1 MNLFPSLVCIS
12 SFSPLFLATKYPI
25 AADKQFIAAGLVIP
39 LTITC
44 THSGGDELSNASV
57 TCGLCSSPHVCIAS
71 FNDST
76 SSCRTVKMKL
86 SIVYTPSL
94 KNIGNAFSL
103 IWGGI
108 SLLLGREVSIES
120 DITPTE
126 FTKMV
131 VDDLRRQAKS
141 GELKMTQEELRTSLL
156 AALDGN

>member
-1 MNLFPSLVCIS
+1 
-12 SFSPLFLATKYPI
+12 
-25 AADKQFIAAGLVIP
+25 
-39 LTITC
+39 
-44 THSGGDELSNASV
+44 
-57 TCGLCSSPHVCIAS
+57 
-71 FNDST
+71 
-76 SSCRTVKMKL
+76 MKL

-103 IWGGI
+103 ILGGI

-120 DITPTE
+120 EITPTE

-141 GELKMTQEELRTSLL
+141 GELKMTQEELRTSLI